1 MTFNQAVI
9 LCSHNQEVA
18 MGMFQR
24 LSMSDST
31 IKTIDWGMTPDLSF
45 GTFESWGGRERVRN
59 NSERICYFFID
70 NWGSEPK
77 LCLMERGVKY
87 AKVLAD
93 IGAPVEMVKECV
105 RQQGSSS
112 AFEKS
117 YAINSVIK
125 EWLIHNV
132 VEADGDAYV
141 KPVHVVR
148 EVEDMGTLPLQGV
161 RSFSGDKC
169 LLPAEFAFI
178 NDDQIEPLIKKWNFF
193 DSALNLQGSFDNA
206 LVDNGDGLTIT
217 DERTSIMWQRAG
229 LDIASNR
236 TMQRNIE
243 KLNKEGFAGFH
254 DWRLPTME
262 EALSL
267 MEPEMNKKGLYL
279 NSCFSK
285 EQPFIFVAAQRK
297 PGGYWFVDYKQGR
310 AFWSSGSIPGAF
322 GRLCR
327 G

>member
-1 MTFNQAVI
+1 
-9 LCSHNQEVA
+9 

-70 NWGSEPK
+70 NWGKEPK
-77 LCLMERGVKY
+77 LCLMERGVKH
-87 AKVLAD
+87 ARILAE
-93 IGAPVEMVKECV
+93 ISAPVEMVKECV

-117 YAINSVIK
+117 YAINGAIK
-125 EWLIHNV
+125 EWLIDNV
-132 VEADGDAYV
+132 VEAQGDAYV
-141 KPVHVVR
+141 KPVYVVKA
-148 EVEDMGTLPLQGV
+148 VEDMGTLPLPGV
-161 RSFSGDKC
+161 HPFTGERC
-169 LLPAEFAFI
+169 VLPAESAVI

-193 DSALNLQGSFDNA
+193 DSILNPLGRFDNA
-206 LVDNGDGLTIT
+206 LVDNGDGLTVT
-217 DERTSIMWQRAG
+217 DERTGVMWQRAG
-229 LDIASNR
+229 LDIASSR
-236 TMQRNIE
+236 TLRRNIE
-243 KLNKEGFAGFH
+243 KLNSEGFAGFH
-254 DWRLPTME
+254 DWRLPTIE

-267 MEPEMNKKGLYL
+267 MEPVMNTKGLYL
-279 NSCFSK
+279 HPCFSR

-310 AFWSSGSIPGAF
+310 AFWSSGTIPGAF

-327 G
+327 R

>member
-1 MTFNQAVI
+1 
-9 LCSHNQEVA
+9 

-24 LSMSDST
+24 LTISDST

-59 NSERICYFFID
+59 NNERICYFFID
-70 NWGSEPK
+70 NWGLEPK
-77 LCLMERGVKY
+77 LCLMERGVKH
-87 AKVLAD
+87 ATVLAE
-93 IGAPVEMVKECV
+93 INAPPQMVRECV

-112 AFEKS
+112 AFERS

-125 EWLIHNV
+125 EWLIDHV
-132 VEADGDAYV
+132 VEVAGDEYV
-141 KPVHVVR
+141 KPMYAVKA
-148 EVEDMGTLPLQGV
+148 VEEMGALSLKGGQPFTGD
-161 RSFSGDKC
+161 RSV
-169 LLPAEFAFI
+169 LPAVQAVI
-178 NDDQIEPLIKKWNFF
+178 NDDQIEPLIQKWNFF
-193 DSALNLQGSFDNA
+193 DSALNLQGRFDNA
-206 LVDNGDGLTIT
+206 LVDNGDGLTVT
-217 DERTSIMWQRAG
+217 DERTGLTWQRAG

-243 KLNKEGFAGFH
+243 KLNSEGFAGFH

-267 MEPEMNKKGLYL
+267 MEPEMNSKGLYL
-279 NSCFSK
+279 NPCFSR
-285 EQPFIFVAAQRK
+285 EQPFIFVAARRQ

-327 G
+327 

>member
-1 MTFNQAVI
+1 
-9 LCSHNQEVA
+9 

-45 GTFESWGGRERVRN
+45 GTYESWGGRERVRN

-70 NWGSEPK
+70 NWGQEPK

-87 AKVLAD
+87 ARILAE
-93 IGAPVEMVKECV
+93 IGVPVEMVKECV
-105 RQQGSSS
+105 RQQGTSS

-117 YAINSVIK
+117 YTINGTIK
-125 EWLIHNV
+125 EWLIDNV
-132 VEADGDAYV
+132 VEAEGDAYV
-141 KPVHVVR
+141 KPVYVVKA
-148 EVEDMGTLPLQGV
+148 VEDMGVLLSRGVQPFTGEQCVLPTE
-161 RSFSGDKC
+161 
-169 LLPAEFAFI
+169 PAVI
-178 NDDQIEPLIKKWNFF
+178 NDDQIEPLIKKGNFF
-193 DSALNLQGSFDNA
+193 DSVFNPQGIFDNV
-206 LVDNGDGLTIT
+206 LVDIGDGLTVI
-217 DERTSIMWQRAG
+217 DERTGVMWQRAG
-229 LDIASNR
+229 LDIVSIR
-236 TMQRNIE
+236 TLRCNIE
-243 KLNKEGFAGFH
+243 KLNSEGFAGFH

-267 MEPEMNKKGLYL
+267 MEPEMNEKGLYL
-279 NSCFSK
+279 HPCFSM

-310 AFWSSGSIPGAF
+310 AFWASGTIPGAF

-327 G
+327 TA